1 MRGDEFF
8 SQVALH
14 EPFSKM
20 HPSIAT
26 FFKDYL
32 SHEKAIIYGDRFVVN
47 TQFPPYPSPAF
58 ENLAQHFGL
67 IGESKV
73 RRLYSVTLAVTNRCN
88 YGCWHCYNAGRSQID
103 IPFAEMKK
111 VTAQLREL
119 NTVML
124 TLTGGEPLLRADLEK
139 IAIQFG
145 DRVCI
150 MLNTTGSGL
159 TAERARGLRAS
170 GIFGIG
176 VSLDSA
182 DEDEHDRLRGKSGAF
197 KVALKALETASKNG
211 LYPYVVTVAT
221 HDLLLHGRFES
232 FMNFVADHGAIEI
245 HLLTP
250 CPTGRLA
257 GNSDALLTQNEKKQI
272 LAYQREVAQREDLP
286 ILSTFLYLESQEAFG
301 CGAGLT
307 HLYIDGSGEVCPCNF
322 VPASFGNV
330 TNEPLKAILERM
342 AEHFQKPRT
351 GCVGHVLNRHISG
364 KRLPLDP
371 ESSSALCERYLPKE
385 HSVPRF
391 FKIRNDEQ
399 GSVGREELRTAYD
412 GIHHYYDEFWLSEAR
427 KPVEELLK
435 MLPDNFRRVFEAG
448 CGTGFAT
455 CMIAEK
461 IGQATCIIAA
471 DISEGMLSEAKKRIE
486 AHNIS
491 GVNFNHGDALEI
503 LRREKDFD
511 LIFSSWVLGYIPLKD
526 FFASSE
532 IRFQETGCLHLLSTN
547 RILPMSTSESSGN
560 SLLKI
565 HLSLQG
571 RSISISRG
579 IRTM

>member
-1 MRGDEFF
+1 
-8 SQVALH
+8 
-14 EPFSKM
+14 
-20 HPSIAT
+20 
-26 FFKDYL
+26 
-32 SHEKAIIYGDRFVVN
+32 
-47 TQFPPYPSPAF
+47 
-58 ENLAQHFGL
+58 
-67 IGESKV
+67 
-73 RRLYSVTLAVTNRCN
+73 
-88 YGCWHCYNAGRSQID
+88 
-103 IPFAEMKK
+103 
-111 VTAQLREL
+111 
-119 NTVML
+119 ML

-232 FMNFVADHGAIEI
+232 FMNFVADHGALEI

-435 MLPDNFRRVFEAG
+435 MLPDHFRRVFEAG

-511 LIFSSWVLGYIPLKD
+511 LIFSSWVLGYIPLKE
-526 FFASSE
+526 FFASVRNALSRNGLLAFVVHKQDSPYE
-532 IRFQETGCLHLLSTN
+532 HLRIFRKLVAEDPSVLTRQVYFDFPRDTDHVRTLLENEGLEAISLWEGKITFEYKSAAEVLDHLLKSGAGTAFYN
-547 RILPMSTSESSGN
+547 ALVPEKRRGLETRFLEVLSEGVTGGKY
-560 SLLKI
+560 LVA
-565 HLSLQG
+565 HDY
-571 RSISISRG
+571 ISCIVRKP
-579 IRTM
+579 